1 MRIERTTVIP
11 LVAVQL
17 MRYIKMLMC
26 EMCRSGRVAFG
37 LNQSELIH
45 SQAVVISMSHY
56 CPCPYAKA
64 IC

>member
-45 SQAVVISMSHY
+45 SQAVVTR
-56 CPCPYAKA
+56 
-64 IC
+64 